1 MKKTESTCS
10 NCGFH
15 IKDGR
20 VVRCAFDYYQV
31 PAPQRRTPK
40 LKSFPE
46 VAASHSCPRWDP
58 HGSSVLKPSSEFGA
72 SQKSETVY
80 YLPGHGG
87 LISTGLGQALLERGY
102 DVTGRETVGE
112 FKDVGFTRQVEI
124 VANDLKEYF
133 WREDAKV
140 IANSFGAYL
149 FLHAQA
155 LVGEPYI
162 GQVVL
167 LSPIVGEFANDD
179 QARPMNFIP
188 PYAERLLEL
197 AQSGKFP
204 VPLQCEIHVG
214 TEDWQSCPN
223 AKAFGEMVGVKVNL
237 VAGAGHMLPRE
248 YVGELLNK
256 WRK

>member
-1 MKKTESTCS
+1 M
-10 NCGFH
+10 
-15 IKDGR
+15 
-20 VVRCAFDYYQV
+20 VRCGFDYYQV

-40 LKSFPE
+40 LTSFPE

-58 HGSSVLKPSSEFGA
+58 NGSSVLKPSAESGA
-72 SQKSETVY
+72 PQKAETVY

-87 LISTGLGQALLERGY
+87 LIGTGLGQALLERGY

-112 FKDVGFTRQVEI
+112 FKNVGFASQVEI

-155 LVGEPYI
+155 LIDEPYI

-204 VPLQCEIHVG
+204 VPMNCEIHVG

-248 YVGELLNK
+248 YVGSLLNQWGK
-256 WRK
+256 

>member
-1 MKKTESTCS
+1 
-10 NCGFH
+10 
-15 IKDGR
+15 
-20 VVRCAFDYYQV
+20 VVRCGFDYYQV

-40 LKSFPE
+40 LTSFPE

-58 HGSSVLKPSSEFGA
+58 NGSSVLKPSAESGA
-72 SQKSETVY
+72 PQKAETVY

-87 LISTGLGQALLERGY
+87 LIGTGLGQALLERGY

-112 FKDVGFTRQVEI
+112 FKNVGFASQVEI

-155 LVGEPYI
+155 LIDEPYI

-204 VPLQCEIHVG
+204 VPMNCEIHVG

-248 YVGELLNK
+248 YVGSLLNQWGK
-256 WRK
+256 